1 MLNNSH
7 INILGNELADKA
19 AKKATEERYFH
30 RLPLNIEELNSI
42 VKREVIGSWQNEWD
56 KDWMECPKPCHLY
69 RIKPKL
75 GYWKRSYIE

>member
-30 RLPLNIEELNSI
+30 RLPLNIEEFNSI
-42 VKREVIGSWQNEWD
+42 VKREVIGS
-56 KDWMECPKPCHLY
+56 
-69 RIKPKL
+69 
-75 GYWKRSYIE
+75 